1 MPEVRT
7 QRVCLRLKTRGK
19 EKNIVSTRDWQRD
32 METCQ
37 KASPGPWRPG
47 DDGRIYCSKGYY
59 VATIYKLLTPD
70 GLADDV
76 ATTNANMQL
85 IAEARE
91 ALPYWLERVREL
103 EAQVAVMRDALL
115 NINELGN
122 CDKCGQTY
130 VLYDTA
136 DAKHK
141 ALSTTAGRE
150 LLERVKKLEAVA
162 EAAQE
167 FLDTI
172 SLAERTGA
180 DVIMPPVQWQALY
193 KLREA
198 LAALDCGRQNN

>member
-1 MPEVRT
+1 M
-7 QRVCLRLKTRGK
+7 
-19 EKNIVSTRDWQRD
+19 STRDWQRD

-47 DDGRIYCSKGYY
+47 GDGRIYCSKGYY

-76 ATTNANMQL
+76 VTTNANMQL

-91 ALPYWLERVREL
+91 ALPYWLQRVREL
-103 EAQVAVMRDALL
+103 ED
-115 NINELGN
+115 E
-122 CDKCGQTY
+122 
-130 VLYDTA
+130 
-136 DAKHK
+136 
-141 ALSTTAGRE
+141 
-150 LLERVKKLEAVA
+150 LERVKKLEAVA

-172 SLAERTGA
+172 SLAEHTGA
-180 DVIMPPVQWQALY
+180 DVIMPPMQWQALY

-198 LAALDCGRQNN
+198 LAALDDNKCRNCGALGE